1 MHNQLR
7 EDVAR
12 WRESQYEGVTP
23 ITRELLRFWASP
35 ERARRLFFCQREAVE
50 TVIYLAEILRSGKRP
65 RLETQFP
72 VGNQIT

>member
-1 MHNQLR
+1 M
-7 EDVAR
+7 AR

-50 TVIYLAEILRSGKRP
+50 TVIYLAEILRSGKRL
-65 RLETQFP
+65 RFKTQFP
-72 VGNQIT
+72 VGDHVI